1 MHMKCAMW
9 DVMPVISDS
18 GLHLVSWFCG
28 FLIVLINT
36 VCICIQLSLNSK
48 FSHCDTVWAFR
59 FYFVYS
65 KNQQQVHPPKP
76 CDISYESLY
85 RKPHHFRFNSQVCW
99 WKWTQSLKKLPAI
112 SKETKVPL
120 CTRNRVLQ
128 NCRRTLMACPVCQQ
142 THLSPVTPWL
152 NLQVA
157 Y

>member
-36 VCICIQLSLNSK
+36 VCIWIQLSLNSK
-48 FSHCDTVWAFR
+48 FFQKL
-59 FYFVYS
+59 FVYS
-65 KNQQQVHPPKP
+65 KNKQQVHPPKP

-99 WKWTQSLKKLPAI
+99 WKFTQSLKKLPAM

-128 NCRRTLMACPVCQQ
+128 NWRRILMAYPVCQQ

-157 Y
+157 